1 MDRLGVSE
9 RLDRLTSWQADWSGL
24 LVVVLGLGPLGFS
37 VVDTLAELGARVTVL
52 AAGGADEYRDLVR
65 VVGAALID
73 AEGVDAARALRDAS
87 ADVVIATPPYGPAHP
102 AIVAAL
108 ESGTP
113 IWSDVEVAWRV
124 RDKHGE
130 PASWLLVTG
139 SDAPGAPRREQTAL
153 LAASMLATSGRRV
166 LPAGDRVPLLDAIRR
181 PERVDHIIAEVSS
194 RQLAWT
200 GLSAAGRP
208 RPTASLCL
216 SVGSRPIGWH
226 ESFDDFRAALG
237 RVYADTELAC
247 VYSRADLAT
256 RELVEDADVR
266 DGCRAIGVG
275 LGVPGPS
282 DLGIVDELIVDRA
295 FLDDRR
301 HRAQE
306 LATRD
311 ELALIGIS
319 EPAPVLEFIAAA
331 ALARAVGVEPEHV
344 LRGAAEL
351 RS

>member
-9 RLDRLTSWQADWSGL
+9 RLDRLTSWQADWSDL
-24 LVVVLGLGPLGFS
+24 VVVVLGLGPLGFS

-52 AAGGADEYRDLVR
+52 AAGGAGRYRDLVR
-65 VVGAALID
+65 IVGAAF
-73 AEGVDAARALRDAS
+73 VDAGGADSARALRDA
-87 ADVVIATPPYGPAHP
+87 APDVVIATPPYGPAHP

-108 ESGTP
+108 QSGIP
-113 IWSDVEVAWRV
+113 VWSDVEVAWRV

-130 PASWLLVTG
+130 PASWVLVTG

-166 LPAGDRVPLLDAIRR
+166 LPAGERFPVLDAVRL
-181 PERVDHIIAEVSS
+181 PEHVDLVVAEVSS
-194 RQLAWT
+194 LQLAWT
-200 GLSAAGRP
+200 GGAAVGRP
-208 RPTASLCL
+208 RPAASLCL

-226 ESFDDFRAALG
+226 ESLDDFRAALG
-237 RVYADTELAC
+237 RVYTDTELAC
-247 VYSRADLAT
+247 VYSLADLAT
-256 RELVEDADVR
+256 RELVEDAEVR

-282 DLGIVDELIVDRA
+282 DLGIVDDLIVDRA
-295 FLDDRR
+295 FLDDRQ

-311 ELALIGIS
+311 ELALIGLT

-331 ALARAVGVEPEHV
+331 ALARAMGAEPEHI

-351 RS
+351 RG